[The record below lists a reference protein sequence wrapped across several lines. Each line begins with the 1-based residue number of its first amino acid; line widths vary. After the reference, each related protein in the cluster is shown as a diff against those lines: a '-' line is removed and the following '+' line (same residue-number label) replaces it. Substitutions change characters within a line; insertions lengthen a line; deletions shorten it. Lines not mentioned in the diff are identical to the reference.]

1 MSRGYYP
8 GIQKSVYGVYH
19 TRPWT
24 VPRWVVV
31 TREVKKQPVPS
42 VSLGPAEG
50 RTGEGLFLL
59 LPCARSR
66 HGSRAARLE
75 TRVRRETERSR
86 ELSVDQLV
94 TGKEQLC
101 CAYTWI
107 SRIHTLLKT
116 PCVTLKFVP
125 CACASRRARRAK
137 NRWSVC
143 SAPASERPAAPRG
156 RSLLRYCYDAT
167 GVLLSQSRVTARARL

>member
-42 VSLGPAEG
+42 LSLGPAEG

-59 LPCARSR
+59 LPCART
-66 HGSRAARLE
+66 AVAPW
-75 TRVRRETERSR
+75 V
-86 ELSVDQLV
+86 
-94 TGKEQLC
+94 
-101 CAYTWI
+101 
-107 SRIHTLLKT
+107 
-116 PCVTLKFVP
+116 
-125 CACASRRARRAK
+125 ARRSP
-137 NRWSVC
+137 RD
-143 SAPASERPAAPRG
+143 ASKTRDREE
-156 RSLLRYCYDAT
+156 
-167 GVLLSQSRVTARARL
+167 QRVVS